1 MADMGFAPAA
11 VERALLLTGNSF
23 DRALDLLV
31 AEQASGEEQGDTE
44 VEQGGNPQSNSGR
57 REIP

>member
-1 MADMGFAPAA
+1 MEQTSAQLIDMGFVATA

-31 AEQASGEEQGDTE
+31 AEQAAGEE
-44 VEQGGNPQSNSGR
+44 
-57 REIP
+57 